1 MNNNTPLFTEK
12 TYDEAMRPL
21 INYEG
26 DDAYVKGDIYSMI
39 NGGDVYNYA
48 RNYNAYKN
56 ALEDAKANDND
67 NFWSGIGDFFV
78 GKSAERQKADLADE
92 YLKAFS
98 SNPFAFDSGSYNNAA
113 GGIKTD
119 ADLDRGTFI
128 NGGLLGALIN
138 PITQTFK
145 AGADL
150 AGGIGGSIGGDE
162 HAWDAWNERDHLS
175 DLGALASSALTF
187 TGVGNLARGASLGA
201 KVGAGALVNGLQS
214 GAYNL
219 YENGQ
224 NTDLGNLAGDMAFG
238 AAIGGAIPVAGNAI
252 GNIARRGAAKSVN
265 KALRNAGFGSNLS
278 NASMYAAGQNVLGD
292 QYQALLSQA
301 NSGIRNK
308 LTNFATGALPN
319 SRLGKAAAIGG
330 GTALGG
336 FGLSKLFGGNNTQQ
350 IVNDIK
356 LGGEYLP
363 DEDLAALYNYYGI
376 GG

>member
-1 MNNNTPLFTEK
+1 MNNTPLFTEK
-12 TYDEAMRPL
+12 SYDEAMRPL
-21 INYEG
+21 INYDG
-26 DDAYVKGDIYSMI
+26 DDNYVKGSIYALQ
-39 NGGDVYNYA
+39 NGGDPFKYA
-48 RNYNAYKN
+48 SNYNAYKN

-67 NFWSGIGDFFV
+67 NFWTGIGDFFV

-92 YLKAFS
+92 YLKAYS

-113 GGIKTD
+113 GSIKTD
-119 ADLDRGTFI
+119 ADLERGTFI

-138 PITQTFK
+138 PITQTGK
-145 AGADL
+145 ALADL
-150 AGGIGGSIGGDE
+150 GVGVGGSIGGDE
-162 HAWDAWNERDHLS
+162 HAWDAWNKRDHLS
-175 DLGALASSALTF
+175 DLGALANTALTF

-201 KVGAGALVNGLQS
+201 KIGAGALISGLQN

-224 NTDLGNLAGDMAFG
+224 NVNLGDLAGDMAFG

-252 GNIARRGAAKSVN
+252 GNIAQRGAVKSVN
-265 KALRNAGFGSNLS
+265 NALRNAGFGSNLG

-292 QYQALLSQA
+292 QYQALLKQA

-308 LTNFATGALPN
+308 LANFATGTLPN

-330 GTALGG
+330 GAALGG
-336 FGLSKLFGGNNTQQ
+336 YGLSKLFGGNNTQQ

>member
-1 MNNNTPLFTEK
+1 MNNTPLFTEK

-21 INYEG
+21 INYDG

-92 YLKAFS
+92 YIKAYQ
-98 SNPFAFDSGSYNNAA
+98 SNPYMFDSGSYNNAA
-113 GGIKTD
+113 GGVKTD

-138 PITQTFK
+138 PITQTVK
-145 AGADL
+145 AGVDL
-150 AGGIGGSIGGDE
+150 GAGIGGN
-162 HAWDAWNERDHLS
+162 WDAWNKRDHLS
-175 DLGALASSALTF
+175 DLGALANTALTF
-187 TGVGNLARGASLGA
+187 SGVGNLARTAPLASKIA
-201 KVGAGALVNGLQS
+201 AGAAMGGAQNAAFNLWQNGSDAQI
-214 GAYNL
+214 G
-219 YENGQ
+219 
-224 NTDLGNLAGDMAFG
+224 DVLGDAAFG
-238 AAIGGAIPVAGNAI
+238 AAIGGATPIAGNAI
-252 GNIARRGAAKSVN
+252 GNITQRGAVKNVN
-265 KALRNAGFGSNLS
+265 NALRNAGFGSNLGD
-278 NASMYAAGQNVLGD
+278 AGMYAAGQNVLGD

-319 SRLGKAAAIGG
+319 SRLGKMAAIGG

-336 FGLSKLFGGNNTQQ
+336 FGLSKLFGGGGNNQQ
-350 IVNDIK
+350 IS
-356 LGGEYLP
+356 
-363 DEDLAALYNYYGI
+363 DEDLAALYNYYG
-376 GG
+376 GGY

>member
-39 NGGDVYNYA
+39 DGGDVYNYA

-92 YLKAFS
+92 YINAYQ
-98 SNPFAFDSGSYNNAA
+98 SNPFMFDSGSYNNAA
-113 GGIKTD
+113 GGIKTE
-119 ADLDRGTFI
+119 ADLDRGTLI

-138 PITQTFK
+138 PITQTVK
-145 AGADL
+145 AGVDL
-150 AGGIGGSIGGDE
+150 GAGAIGSMSGDE
-162 HAWDAWNERDHLS
+162 NAWDAWNKRDHLS
-175 DLGALASSALTF
+175 DLGALANTALTF

-201 KVGAGALVNGLQS
+201 KAGAGALIGGLQN

-219 YENGQ
+219 YQNGQ
-224 NTDLGNLAGDMAFG
+224 NTDLGNLAGDVAFG
-238 AAIGGAIPVAGNAI
+238 AAIGGAAPIAGNAI
-252 GNIARRGAAKSVN
+252 GNITQRGAVKSVN
-265 KALRNAGFGSNLS
+265 NALRNAGFGSNLN
-278 NASMYAAGQNVLGD
+278 NAGMYAAGKNVLGD
-292 QYQALLSQA
+292 QYQELLNQA

-308 LTNFATGALPN
+308 LTNFATGALPK
-319 SRLGKAAAIGG
+319 SRLGKMAATGG

-336 FGLSKLFGGNNTQQ
+336 FGLSKLLGGGGNNQQ
-350 IVNDIK
+350 VS
-356 LGGEYLP
+356 
-363 DEDLAALYNYYGI
+363 DEDLAELYNYYGI